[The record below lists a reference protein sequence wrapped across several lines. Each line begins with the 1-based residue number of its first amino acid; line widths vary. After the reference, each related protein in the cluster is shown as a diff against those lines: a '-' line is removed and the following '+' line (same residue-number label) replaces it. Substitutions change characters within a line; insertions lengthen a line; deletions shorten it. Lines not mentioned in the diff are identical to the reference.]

1 MEKKNNQ
8 NYEVGTFQVIPEE
21 FPSKNTQVIEHL
33 QKMPNIFSR
42 GLVYI
47 MALLLV
53 TSLVYSLLGKID
65 VVAECQAI
73 VRPLTHKIRILSDRS
88 GYLER
93 IFITEGQEV
102 KQGEPLFLIRSR
114 ELLQHD
120 AEVRRIKLEQ
130 NYSALKSVESELS
143 YWRGEV
149 KRLSQEYKGFENLF
163 EKKIISRM
171 ELDKKRSELRKAR
184 TELNKLN
191 SQKEITLNENR
202 ILEEELK
209 KAEEEKEKIILAEN
223 DGVISEL
230 YFKNEGEYI
239 RESDLLCTI
248 VPADS
253 PLYMDIKVA
262 NRDIGFIEE
271 NMEIKYKFDAF
282 PFMDYGVLR
291 GKVSTISPSA
301 VEDEMLG
308 WVYYVQGD
316 LEKDH
321 FYISNK
327 EYPVRAGMTATA
339 ELIIERKSI
348 FARIFRR
355 VRGKS

>member
-1 MEKKNNQ
+1 MQ
-8 NYEVGTFQVIPEE
+8 D
-21 FPSKNTQVIEHL
+21 
-33 QKMPNIFSR
+33 
-42 GLVYI
+42 
-47 MALLLV
+47 A
-53 TSLVYSLLGKID
+53 
-65 VVAECQAI
+65 
-73 VRPLTHKIRILSDRS
+73 
-88 GYLER
+88 
-93 IFITEGQEV
+93 
-102 KQGEPLFLIRSR
+102 PLFLIRSR
-114 ELLQHD
+114 ELIQHD

-130 NYSALKSVESELS
+130 NLSALKSVESDLS
-143 YWRGEV
+143 YWRSEV
-149 KRLSQEYKGFENLF
+149 NRLSKEFKDFEDLF
-163 EKKIISRM
+163 GKKIISRM
-171 ELDKKRSELRKAR
+171 DLDKKRSEREKAR
-184 TELNKLN
+184 NELKKFN

-223 DGVISEL
+223 AGIISEL

-262 NRDIGFIEE
+262 NKDIGFIEE

-282 PFMDYGVLR
+282 PFMDYGILR
-291 GKVSTISPSA
+291 GKVTAIPPAA

-316 LEKDH
+316 LDKDY
-321 FYISNK
+321 FFISNK
-327 EYPVRAGMTATA
+327 EYPVRVGMTATA

-348 FARIFRR
+348 FGRLFRN

>member
-1 MEKKNNQ
+1 MEDKEIQ
-8 NYEVGTFQVIPEE
+8 NYESGNFQVIPEE
-21 FPSKNTQVIEHL
+21 FPSENTLVIEHL

-42 GLVYI
+42 GLIYI
-47 MALLLV
+47 IVLFMFTGLL
-53 TSLVYSLLGKID
+53 YSLLGKID

-73 VRPLTHKIRILSDRS
+73 VRPMTHKIRIISDRS
-88 GYLER
+88 GYLEQ
-93 IFITEGQEV
+93 IYITEGQEV
-102 KQGEPLFLIRSR
+102 KQDAPLFLIRSR

-130 NYSALKSVESELS
+130 NLSALKSVESELS
-143 YWRGEV
+143 YWRSEV
-149 KRLSQEYKGFENLF
+149 NRLSREFKNFKDLF

-171 ELDKKRSELRKAR
+171 ELDKKRSELGKAQ
-184 TELNKLN
+184 TEWKKLN
-191 SQKEITLNENR
+191 SKKEITLNENM

-209 KAEEEKEKIILAEN
+209 KAEEEKQKTILAEN
-223 DGVISEL
+223 SGIISEL

-248 VPADS
+248 VPVDS

-262 NRDIGFIEE
+262 NRDIGFIEK
-271 NMEIKYKFDAF
+271 NMDIKYKFDAF
-282 PFMDYGVLR
+282 PFMDYGILR
-291 GKVSTISPSA
+291 GKVTAIPPSA

-316 LEKDH
+316 LDKNH
-321 FYISNK
+321 FFISNK
-327 EYPVRAGMTATA
+327 EYPIRVGMTATA

-348 FARIFRR
+348 FARLFRNA
-355 VRGKS
+355 RGKS